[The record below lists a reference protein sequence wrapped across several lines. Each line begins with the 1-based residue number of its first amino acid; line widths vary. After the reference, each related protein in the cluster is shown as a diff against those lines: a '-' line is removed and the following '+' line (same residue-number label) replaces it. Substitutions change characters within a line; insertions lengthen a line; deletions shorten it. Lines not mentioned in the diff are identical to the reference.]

1 MNADVAVIGAGISG
15 LSVAFELAQRGHRVL
30 VLERQVRAGGK
41 AQSERINGFLMEH
54 GPSSVAAEGAAPSL
68 LQNFAVEHDRV
79 ELGPEV
85 RHRYIVAG
93 GRLHGIAIHPAA
105 FLTSNF
111 LSTAGRLR
119 LLAEAVVR
127 RHTSEV
133 EETVAAFC
141 QRRFGREFTD
151 RVIDPL
157 VGGMFAG
164 TAATLSMA
172 ATFPRLVEM
181 ERSYGS
187 VLRGVILGRLR
198 GKRMPARRLFSWRDG
213 IATLPATLAAQLGSR
228 VKVGVAVRRIVAH
241 PRGFVVDATGTGA
254 IQTKAVVIATQ
265 PYVAAELL
273 DDLDAEAAGAAAQ
286 IEAPPLAVVFL
297 GYARAQ
303 IVHRLDGIGFLAPSG
318 ERRHVNGALF
328 CSTMFPWRAPGGFV
342 SLAAYIGGDRA
353 PELARLPADELIE
366 MARQEFADLVGTK
379 GEPALARVRHWPRG
393 LPQYHIGH
401 RDLLT
406 VLNEASGRRP
416 GLFLTGNYFAGI
428 SVAACVA
435 HATKTATSVD
445 AFLRRRR
452 HEVAVLQPERF
463 SSAINADVSAV
474 PPSISEIKDAAAD
487 SDRIWRELGYKPRSK
502 NSYNGSSASH
512 RPNARH

>member
-1 MNADVAVIGAGISG
+1 MNADVVVIGAGISG
-15 LSVAFELAQRGHRVL
+15 LSAAFALAQRGQRVI

-54 GPSSVAAEGAAPSL
+54 GPSSVAANGTAPSL
-68 LQNFAVEHDRV
+68 PQNFTADHDRI

-85 RHRYIVAG
+85 RQRYIVAG
-93 GRLHGIAIHPAA
+93 GKLHGIAIHPAA

-111 LSTAGRLR
+111 LSMAGRLR
-119 LLAEAVVR
+119 LLAEALVL
-127 RHTSEV
+127 RHAGEA

-181 ERSYGS
+181 ERAYGS
-187 VLRGVILGRLR
+187 VVRGVILGRLR

-228 VKVGVAVRRIVAH
+228 VKVGVTVRRIVAH
-241 PRGFVVDATGTGA
+241 PRGFVVETAGAGT
-254 IQTKAVVIATQ
+254 IQTNAVVIATQ
-265 PYVAAELL
+265 PHVAAALL
-273 DDLDAEAAGAAAQ
+273 HDLDAEAAGAAAQ

-297 GYARAQ
+297 GYARKE
-303 IVHRLDGIGFLAPSG
+303 IPHPLDGIGFLAPSG
-318 ERRHVNGALF
+318 ERRQLSGALF
-328 CSTMFPWRAPGGFV
+328 CSTMFPERAPVGFV

-366 MARQEFADLVGTK
+366 IARREFANLLGAK
-379 GEPALARVRHWPRG
+379 GEPVLARVRHWSRG
-393 LPQYHIGH
+393 LPQYRIGH
-401 RDLLT
+401 RDLLAA
-406 VLNEASGRRP
+406 LNGTSERRP
-416 GLFLTGNYFAGI
+416 GLFLTGNYFAGV
-428 SVAACVA
+428 SVAACMA
-435 HATKTATSVD
+435 HATQTATHVD
-445 AFLRRRR
+445 AFLCRRAHKVGALKQR
-452 HEVAVLQPERF
+452 
-463 SSAINADVSAV
+463 AISFTNNAGAPAV
-474 PPSISEIKDAAAD
+474 PPSIS
-487 SDRIWRELGYKPRSK
+487 DRNHRSMK
-502 NSYNGSSASH
+502 FTS
-512 RPNARH
+512 

>member
-1 MNADVAVIGAGISG
+1 MNADVVVIGAGISG
-15 LSVAFELAQRGHRVL
+15 LSAAFELAHRGHRVI

-54 GPSSVAAEGAAPSL
+54 GPSSVAAEGAASSL
-68 LQNFAVEHDRV
+68 PQNFALEDDRV

-111 LSTAGRLR
+111 LSMAGRLR
-119 LLAEAVVR
+119 LLAETVVR
-127 RHTSEV
+127 RHTSEA

-141 QRRFGREFTD
+141 QRHFGREFTD

-164 TAATLSMA
+164 TTANLSMA

-181 ERSYGS
+181 ERVYGS
-187 VLRGVILGRLR
+187 VLRGVMFGHLR

-213 IATLPATLAAQLGSR
+213 IATLPASLAMQLGSR
-228 VKVGVAVRRIVAH
+228 VKVGVAVRRIM
-241 PRGFVVDATGTGA
+241 PRTRGFAVETAGAGA
-254 IQTKAVVIATQ
+254 IQTNAVVIATQ
-265 PYVAAELL
+265 PHVAVEFLH
-273 DDLDAEAAGAAAQ
+273 DLNAEAAAAAAQ
-286 IEAPPLAVVFL
+286 IEAPSLAVVFL

-303 IVHRLDGIGFLAPSG
+303 IARPLDGIGFLAPSG
-318 ERRHVNGALF
+318 EHRHVNGALF
-328 CSTMFPWRAPGGFV
+328 CSTMFPWRAPVGFV

-366 MARQEFADLVGTK
+366 MARQEFADLLGATGKPV
-379 GEPALARVRHWPRG
+379 LARVRHWPRG
-393 LPQYHIGH
+393 LPQYRIGH

-406 VLNEASGRRP
+406 VLNGASGRRP
-416 GLFLTGNYFAGI
+416 GLFMTGNYFAGV

-435 HATKTATSVD
+435 HATQTATSVD
-445 AFLRRRR
+445 AFLRRRA
-452 HEVAVLQPERF
+452 HEVGALKQRAI
-463 SSAINADVSAV
+463 SSANNAGAPAV
-474 PPSISEIKDAAAD
+474 PPSISETKGAAAN
-487 SDRIWRELGYKPRSK
+487 SDR
-502 NSYNGSSASH
+502 NH
-512 RPNARH
+512 RPTKFVS

>member
-15 LSVAFELAQRGHRVL
+15 LSAALELAHRGHRVI
-30 VLERQVRAGGK
+30 VLERQVRGGGK

-54 GPSSVAAEGAAPSL
+54 GPSSVAAESAAPSL
-68 LQNFAVEHDRV
+68 PQNFVIEHDRV
-79 ELGPEV
+79 ELRPEV

-93 GRLHGIAIHPAA
+93 GRLHGIAIHQAA

-119 LLAEAVVR
+119 LLAEIVVR
-127 RHTSEV
+127 RHTSEA

-181 ERSYGS
+181 ERAYGS
-187 VLRGVILGRLR
+187 VLKGVILGRLR

-213 IATLPATLAAQLGSR
+213 IATLPTTLAAQLGSR
-228 VKVGVAVRRIVAH
+228 VKTGVAVRRIVARR
-241 PRGFVVDATGTGA
+241 RGFEIDTAGAGA
-254 IQTKAVVIATQ
+254 IQTSAVVIATQ
-265 PYVAAELL
+265 PHVAAELL
-273 DDLDAEAAGAAAQ
+273 DDVDAEAAGAAAQ

-297 GYARAQ
+297 GYARTQ
-303 IVHRLDGIGFLAPSG
+303 IAHRLDGIGFLTPRS
-318 ERRHVNGALF
+318 ERRRLSGALF
-328 CSTMFPWRAPGGFV
+328 CSTMFPWRAPEGFV

-366 MARQEFADLVGTK
+366 MARQELADLLGAK
-379 GEPALARVRHWPRG
+379 GEPVLARVRHWPRG
-393 LPQYHIGH
+393 VPQYRIGH
-401 RDLLT
+401 RDLLEGLIG
-406 VLNEASGRRP
+406 VSGRRP

-435 HATKTATSVD
+435 HATQTAARVD
-445 AFLRRRR
+445 AFLR
-452 HEVAVLQPERF
+452 HHAQEITVLKPELIFSANNASVPAVPLPISETKVAV
-463 SSAINADVSAV
+463 
-474 PPSISEIKDAAAD
+474 AD
-487 SDRIWRELGYKPRSK
+487 SDRDYPPAKF
-502 NSYNGSSASH
+502 AS
-512 RPNARH
+512 